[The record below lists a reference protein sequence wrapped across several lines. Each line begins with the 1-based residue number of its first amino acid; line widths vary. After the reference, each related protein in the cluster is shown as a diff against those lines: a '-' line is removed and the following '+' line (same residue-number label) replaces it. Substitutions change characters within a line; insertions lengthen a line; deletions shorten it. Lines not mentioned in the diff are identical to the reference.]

1 MLNTIH
7 NVDPV
12 TVTDFGR
19 EWHRFDQSIIIP
31 PVLLLRSKGKSRTR
45 FGDKDECSAHHQC
58 RIYAVLWFA
67 VAYYLGLARLS

>member
-31 PVLLLRSKGKSRTR
+31 PVVLRRALLCSDLHCAQGSSIQRSSLGAELACGAAHKTLTR
-45 FGDKDECSAHHQC
+45 C
-58 RIYAVLWFA
+58 R
-67 VAYYLGLARLS
+67 RH